1 MEDFRVRSV
10 ETALGYTSVRMDV
23 SEGVYPEE
31 GQEGIDELAS
41 DFNWNI
47 RYYWKN
53 FHAFS
58 GTTVSECDQR
68 IRNFMAVDY
77 TQKREDN
84 KITLEYTSMESSV
97 WFLLRT
103 EQESVNR
110 VEGGECQRLEKGV
123 YLIEAKEDQV
133 TIDLAPLEE

>member
-1 MEDFRVRSV
+1 
-10 ETALGYTSVRMDV
+10 MDV
-23 SEGVYPEE
+23 SKGVYPEE
-31 GQEGIDELAS
+31 GEEGIDELAS

-47 RYYWKN
+47 RYHWKN

-84 KITLEYTSMESSV
+84 KITLKYTSMENPV

-110 VEGGECQRLEKGV
+110 IEGGEFQRLEKGV
-123 YLIEAKEDQV
+123 YLIEAQEEQV